1 LKVIEFKDIEHQISR
16 LVNHISELTHAV
28 HGLTCVLE
36 NQKPKRPIRLQVESV
51 QFIEWP
57 EKKENT
63 MDPVTFSLELPSTG
77 EAARLTFAPQD
88 IDGNRVSIDGPVIP
102 TVQGDPA
109 SAQTA
114 VSPDGLTLDIQIPNT
129 PDVSAVVEVD
139 ADADLSPTNK
149 NVITTM
155 VTLRRLG
162 PVAKQAVTLGAQAD
176 VFKTIPA
183 DQFGVFPAASAR
195 KK

>member
-1 LKVIEFKDIEHQISR
+1 VIEFKHNEDQKLLHG
-16 LVNHISELTHAV
+16 ISELTHAIR
-28 HGLTCVLE
+28 GLTCALE

-51 QFIEWP
+51 QFIKWP
-57 EKKENT
+57 EKKENI
-63 MDPVTFSLELPSTG
+63 MDPVTFSLELPDTG
-77 EAARLTFAPQD
+77 DAARLTFAPKD
-88 IDGNRVSIDGPVIP
+88 IDGNSVSIDGPVIP
-102 TVQGDPA
+102 TVQGDPT

-114 VSPDGLTLDIQIPNT
+114 VSPDGLMLDIQIPNT
-129 PDVSAVVEVD
+129 PDASAVVEVD

-155 VTLRRLG
+155 VTVRRLG
-162 PVAKQAVTLGAQAD
+162 PAVKQAVTLGAQAD

-183 DQFGVFPAASAR
+183 DQFGVFPAATNAR